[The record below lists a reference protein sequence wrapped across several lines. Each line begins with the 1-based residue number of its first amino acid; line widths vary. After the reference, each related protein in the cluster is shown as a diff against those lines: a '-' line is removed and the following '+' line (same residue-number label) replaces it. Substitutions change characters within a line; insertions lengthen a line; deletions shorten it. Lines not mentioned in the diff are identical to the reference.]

1 MSACGTTGPSER
13 DLLEASLQALIDHDS
28 MDLDMFQ
35 GGPPIGAQT
44 RRHFTPQIRHNH
56 DAHHYL
62 NTTTTTPQTPP
73 SLPPWADAPS
83 QHERAAPASRCRHNM
98 GSGQV
103 RYAQAIKDA
112 LLLLGA
118 QSMHGGNGCYDCPQF
133 PLPHLEFDAGGCATV
148 NPYSNSSTLE
158 DYDFTNPFPFLDYE
172 PSCSRD
178 VAMDEF
184 YTINTPRE
192 PSPSALLPDTATTV
206 APPPPSLPT
215 PQSQSAE
222 SPPPPPRLERSYTA
236 PSGTTSRKR
245 PNPSSTDTNEAASP
259 LPSSSSFSQSGSPA
273 AEGQKK
279 ERPHA
284 AVEKRYRVS
293 LNDKI
298 EALRVCLE
306 SRKRPKRN
314 SQQPLSPSSG
324 DGGATGSGNTPAAGS
339 TTTTTTT
346 GPAARMSKA
355 EVLSE
360 AVEYVQQLEEENGI
374 MLEQI
379 AELVQR
385 MQATQRA
392 LQLPSFAA
400 GRNSF

>member
-1 MSACGTTGPSER
+1 
-13 DLLEASLQALIDHDS
+13 
-28 MDLDMFQ
+28 
-35 GGPPIGAQT
+35 
-44 RRHFTPQIRHNH
+44 
-56 DAHHYL
+56 
-62 NTTTTTPQTPP
+62 
-73 SLPPWADAPS
+73 
-83 QHERAAPASRCRHNM
+83 M

-118 QSMHGGNGCYDCPQF
+118 QSMHDSNGCYDCTQY

-148 NPYSNSSTLE
+148 NDPYSNSSTLE

-178 VAMDEF
+178 IAAMDEF

-192 PSPSALLPDTATTV
+192 PSSSALLPDAATT
-206 APPPPSLPT
+206 APHPPPPPSLPT

-236 PSGTTSRKR
+236 PSRTTSRKR
-245 PNPSSTDTNEAASP
+245 PNPT
-259 LPSSSSFSQSGSPA
+259 

-306 SRKRPKRN
+306 SRKRPKRT

-360 AVEYVQQLEEENGI
+360 AVEYVQQLEEENGV

-379 AELVQR
+379 EELVQR